1 MNSLFLFGMLSII
14 FFSIYLMYTSYYK
27 KTIFTAP
34 HQLILKPINPG
45 NTAFVFDIHKVFMHQ
60 NFLEIGL
67 QVALSR
73 YGLILCSLFLRPSF
87 WLSLNRIKGESRVLE
102 YVVGELEKIYPG
114 LTGFS
119 TFFEKLLLDQ
129 KPIYHTVAFI
139 KTLKNE
145 GYALSILSNCATE
158 TYNKMADR
166 YPEIFNLFDLVY
178 LPSKENQYRS
188 KPNPQFFN
196 EAVIVLKRSHLFTHK
211 QLIFVDDKKKNILAG
226 LKEHLIGIH
235 FISVKQLRR
244 DIKSLRT

>member
-129 KPIYHTVAFI
+129 KPLYHTVAFI
-139 KTLKNE
+139 KTLKN
-145 GYALSILSNCATE
+145 
-158 TYNKMADR
+158 
-166 YPEIFNLFDLVY
+166 
-178 LPSKENQYRS
+178 
-188 KPNPQFFN
+188 
-196 EAVIVLKRSHLFTHK
+196 
-211 QLIFVDDKKKNILAG
+211 
-226 LKEHLIGIH
+226 
-235 FISVKQLRR
+235 
-244 DIKSLRT
+244 